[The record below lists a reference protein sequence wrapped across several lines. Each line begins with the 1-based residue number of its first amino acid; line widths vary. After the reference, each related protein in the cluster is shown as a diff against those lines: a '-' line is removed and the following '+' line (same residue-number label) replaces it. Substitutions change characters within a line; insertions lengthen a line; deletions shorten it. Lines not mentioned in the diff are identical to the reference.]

1 MEKGFALPKS
11 FMIIIVVFAAVMV
24 LPLFLAEFFPIFK
37 WAMLGFFCI
46 SIYIFVRNIIG
57 PGLLSWAMSGVLI
70 YILVVKLWQYFVM
83 GWMLYALGIF
93 GLTGIIIFGLQKH
106 GE

>member
-1 MEKGFALPKS
+1 MGLSKT
-11 FMIIIVVFAAVMV
+11 MVVIIVAFVIIMI
-24 LPLFLAEFFPIFK
+24 LPLFLAEMFPIFK
-37 WAMLGFFCI
+37 YTMLAFFCI
-46 SIYIFVRNIIG
+46 SIYTFVRNILG
-57 PGLLSWAMSGVLI
+57 PGLLTYIISGVLI
-70 YILVVKLWQYFVM
+70 YILVIRLWQYFAM